1 MSSSSDKY
9 LDIMDIPYR
18 KSDRY
23 PRMSDADRAAQFAPF
38 AALVGFGELIRDVA
52 KRHEQRY
59 DANRSGEEP
68 H

>member
-1 MSSSSDKY
+1 MSDRY
-9 LDIMDIPYR
+9 MDIIDLPYR

-23 PRMSDADRAAQFAPF
+23 PHMPDADRAAQFAPF

-52 KRHEQRY
+52 RKHEQRF
-59 DANRSGEEP
+59 DSANSEEES